1 MSFVKSLIQRLLDS
15 RTTPQQAK
23 DCNDLNFSKEITVLN
38 TTSTSSA
45 NFTYIAPDSGY
56 IYRWIQCSGKSGTA
70 MGTDIVVN
78 GKRMSGLAI
87 NNGYFEFGETL
98 RVNKGASVKFGTWGI
113 STLAQYLVK
122 FVPLG
127 GGYNLFIWRALSCL
141 KALSNFSQR
150 NSFLAEVIGFLISP
164 TLRRRPFISRQ
175 FKQANGL
182 QSFRRVTDGFVSKPL
197 LQTFFLAM
205 ANCGRAY
212 IKIRRISRASHCLS
226 QRAGQLLTNYQQTQR
241 APLSSLFQVSVI
253 GVSALTG
260 GTSC

>member
-87 NNGYFEFGETL
+87 NNGYLEFGETL

-127 GGYNLFIWRALSCL
+127 GGGI
-141 KALSNFSQR
+141 
-150 NSFLAEVIGFLISP
+150 I
-164 TLRRRPFISRQ
+164 
-175 FKQANGL
+175 
-182 QSFRRVTDGFVSKPL
+182 
-197 LQTFFLAM
+197 
-205 ANCGRAY
+205 
-212 IKIRRISRASHCLS
+212 
-226 QRAGQLLTNYQQTQR
+226 
-241 APLSSLFQVSVI
+241 SLF
-253 GVSALTG
+253 G
-260 GTSC
+260 GLCHA

>member
-45 NFTYIAPDSGY
+45 NFTYITPDSGY

-127 GGYNLFIWRALSCL
+127 G
-141 KALSNFSQR
+141 
-150 NSFLAEVIGFLISP
+150 VII
-164 TLRRRPFISRQ
+164 
-175 FKQANGL
+175 
-182 QSFRRVTDGFVSKPL
+182 
-197 LQTFFLAM
+197 
-205 ANCGRAY
+205 
-212 IKIRRISRASHCLS
+212 
-226 QRAGQLLTNYQQTQR
+226 
-241 APLSSLFQVSVI
+241 SLF
-253 GVSALTG
+253 G
-260 GTSC
+260 GLCHA

>member
-1 MSFVKSLIQRLLDS
+1 MLKQLIQRLLDS

-70 MGTDIVVN
+70 MGTDIIVN
-78 GKRMSGLAI
+78 GERMSGLAI

-127 GGYNLFIWRALSCL
+127 GGYNIFIWRALSCL
-141 KALSNFSQR
+141 RALSNFSQR

-164 TLRRRPFISRQ
+164 TLRRRPFISRR

-197 LQTFFLAM
+197 LRTFFLAM

-212 IKIRRISRASHCLS
+212 TKTRRISKASHCLS
-226 QRAGQLLTNYQQTQR
+226 QRAGQLPTNYQQTQR
-241 APLSSLFQVSVI
+241 APLSSLFQA
-253 GVSALTG
+253 SAIRVNALAG
-260 GTSC
+260 GASC